1 MDFLNPYAT
10 IDVSIVDLIR
20 NMGIGLLMA
29 LIWKDVITRTTRL
42 VVDTRQYL
50 TVFILLIPSMIL
62 IITIIK
68 SSIALSLGLVGALS
82 IVRFRTPIKEPEELL
97 YLFVAIAVGLGL
109 GANQIL
115 ATIIGFTAICLGMIP
130 AAFLNKSAKSA
141 QSIFV
146 DLSFPK
152 ESGGIN
158 TDDVEA
164 AMGKLGYTYGVKRIN
179 AADGRTEMLLD
190 IADFEMKNFSKLK
203 AEMQALNKGVR
214 VIATENARIIT

>member
-29 LIWKDVITRTTRL
+29 LIWKDVISRTTRL

-50 TVFILLIPSMIL
+50 MVFILLIPSMIL

-115 ATIIGFTAICLGMIP
+115 ATIIGFTAICLGMLP
-130 AAFLNKSAKSA
+130 AAFLNKSAKTA

-152 ESGGIN
+152 GKSDIDMN
-158 TDDVEA
+158 DVEA
-164 AMGKLGYTYGVKRIN
+164 AMGKLGYTYGVKRIH
-179 AADGRTEMLLD
+179 ATDGQTEMLLD

-203 AEMQALNKGVR
+203 AAMQALNKDVR